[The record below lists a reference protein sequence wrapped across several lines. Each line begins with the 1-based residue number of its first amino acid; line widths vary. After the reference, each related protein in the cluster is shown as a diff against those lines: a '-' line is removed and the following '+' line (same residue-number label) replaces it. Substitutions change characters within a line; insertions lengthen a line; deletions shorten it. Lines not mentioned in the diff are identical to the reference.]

1 MVNLQVRDLP
11 EALGLEVL
19 SGAEELG
26 RKIKVADINRPGLVL
41 AGFLQHFDHQ
51 RIQVLGTTEFA
62 YLDTLPAEEA
72 WQRWNILLSLY
83 FPCLVITR
91 GRELDPFWLA
101 AARDKRV
108 PLLRTGQPTT
118 AFIGRLTNFLEE
130 KLAPAATI
138 HGVLVDVHGVGVLIT
153 GESGIGKSETALEL
167 IKRGHRLV
175 ADDAVEV
182 VKIGERL
189 SGRAPEVVRHLLEIR
204 GLGILDIRTL
214 FGAGSVRIEQT
225 IHMVVRLEEWQAG
238 KYYDRLGLDEE
249 KVTLLGSEIPALT
262 IPVRP
267 GRNLAGIIEVAAMN
281 FRLKLLGHNAA
292 LELTRRLAALSAQ
305 EGV

>member
-1 MVNLQVRDLP
+1 MVELQVRDLP
-11 EALGLEVL
+11 GALGLEVL
-19 SGAEELG
+19 SGEEELG
-26 RKIKVADINRPGLVL
+26 RQIKVADINRPGLVL

-62 YLDTLPAEEA
+62 YLGTLTAEEA
-72 WQRWNILLSLY
+72 WQRWNILLSLH
-83 FPCLVITR
+83 FPCLIVTR
-91 GRELDPFWLA
+91 GIAIDSAWLET
-101 AARDKRV
+101 ARGKRV
-108 PLLRTGQPTT
+108 PLLRTGLPTT
-118 AFIGRLTNFLEE
+118 AFISRLTDFLEE

-182 VKIGERL
+182 VKIGDRL

-214 FGAGSVRIEQT
+214 FGAGAVRIEQT
-225 IHMVVRLEEWQAG
+225 IHMAVRLEEWQEG
-238 KYYDRLGLDEE
+238 KYYDRLGLEE
-249 KVTLLGSEIPALT
+249 DKVTLLGNEIPAIT

-267 GRNLAGIIEVAAMN
+267 GRNLASIIEVAAMN

-292 LELTRRLAALSAQ
+292 LELTRRLAALSAS
-305 EGV
+305 EGE

>member
-1 MVNLQVRDLP
+1 MVELKVRDLIK
-11 EALGLEVL
+11 ALGLEVL
-19 SGAEELG
+19 SGEEELG
-26 RKIKVADINRPGLVL
+26 RKLKVADINRPGLVL

-62 YLDTLPAEEA
+62 YLGTLPAEEA
-72 WQRWNILLSLY
+72 WQRWNVLLSLY
-83 FPCLVITR
+83 FPCLIITR
-91 GRELDPFWLA
+91 GIEIEPTWLE
-101 AARDKRV
+101 AAREKRI
-108 PLLRTGQPTT
+108 PLLRTPQPTT
-118 AFIGRLTNFLEE
+118 SFISRLTDFLEE
-130 KLAPAATI
+130 RLAPSATI

-167 IKRGHRLV
+167 VKRGHRLV

-182 VKIGERL
+182 IKIGERL

-214 FGAGSVRIEQT
+214 FGAGAVRIEQT
-225 IHMVVRLEEWQAG
+225 IHMAIRLEEWQEG

-249 KVTLLGSEIPALT
+249 KVKLLGNEIPGIT

-267 GRNLAGIIEVAAMN
+267 GRNIASIIEVAAMN

-292 LELTRRLAALSAQ
+292 LELTRRLAALSLH
-305 EGV
+305 EGE